1 MCTTKRLLMKGLMNL
16 FLKLTKLRTFLIFF
30 CRRYKV
36 CSVLCGRYRVFS
48 VLCGRGKV
56 TSLPDPVVNK
66 FLTLVKDDNV
76 TL

>member
-1 MCTTKRLLMKGLMNL
+1 M
-16 FLKLTKLRTFLIFF
+16 
-30 CRRYKV
+30 
-36 CSVLCGRYRVFS
+36 FS

-66 FLTLVKDDNV
+66 FLTLAKDDNV